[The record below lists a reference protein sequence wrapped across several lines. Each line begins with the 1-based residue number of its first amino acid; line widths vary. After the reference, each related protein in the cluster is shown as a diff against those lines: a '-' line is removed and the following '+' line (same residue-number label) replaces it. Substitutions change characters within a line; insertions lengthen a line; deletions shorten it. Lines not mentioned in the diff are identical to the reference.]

1 MNSMELIRAWSGM
14 LRCSEQEVVKLI
26 VSAPYRYRHY
36 QIPKRTGG
44 VRDIYHPTPEL
55 KAVQR
60 WLNTNM
66 FGTLPIHESVYS
78 YRVGMGV
85 KAHARRHLNA
95 NYFLRLD
102 FKDFFPSINIEWLE
116 KFFVTQ
122 SAAGLMPC
130 DAGAANLMAWMA
142 CRRSKKGGAT
152 ALSIGAPSSPVISNA
167 ILYEFDSAAFDF
179 CGANDCEYSRYA
191 DDIYISSRAANVI
204 GAVEVEVRRL
214 VSEKLPL
221 LELNQ
226 NKTINTSRKR
236 RIIVTGLNITS
247 DRRISI
253 GRELKRKIKTQV
265 YMWSVGR
272 LDVLDA
278 NRLKGLLSYVKDV
291 EPSFLESL
299 KAKFG
304 VALIEKLTS
313 SKPSVDEIPF

>member
-1 MNSMELIRAWSGM
+1 MNSMELIRAWSSM

-44 VRDIYHPTPEL
+44 MRDIYHPTPEL

-66 FGTLPIHESVYS
+66 FGMLPIHDSVCS

-85 KAHARRHLNA
+85 KAHAKRHLNA
-95 NYFLRLD
+95 NYVLRLD

-116 KFFVTQ
+116 NFFVAQ

-130 DAGAANLMAWMA
+130 DSGAANLMAWMA
-142 CRRSKKGGAT
+142 CRRGKKGGAT

-167 ILYEFDSAAFDF
+167 ILYEFDLAAFDF
-179 CGANDCEYSRYA
+179 CSANDCEYSRYA
-191 DDIYISSRAANVI
+191 DDIYISSRAPNVI
-204 GAVEVEVRRL
+204 GAIEVEVRRL

-221 LELNQ
+221 LALNQ
-226 NKTINTSRKR
+226 DKTINTSRKR

-247 DRRISI
+247 DRKISI
-253 GRELKRKIKTQV
+253 GRELKREIKTQI
-265 YMWSVGR
+265 YLWSVGR

-299 KAKFG
+299 EAKFG
-304 VALIEKLTS
+304 VDLIEKLTS